1 MTGMTAWL
9 SEKEEMLLFARV
21 RDGDAQAAE
30 LLFEP
35 YHALIGSLAL
45 RMKKGSSALDVEEL
59 IQAGYVGMLRAAK
72 RYDPAQSVR
81 FATYAVPWAIGE
93 MKKALRKALDATGAY
108 DRQRQIARQEGIFY
122 AQFGRSPNAQELA
135 QACGMS
141 DWELVCAVTASTP
154 ASLDASFTDDD
165 QTTLEERLEGGKINM
180 EAVDLRFALDRLD
193 EEARKLILLRYF
205 RDQTQKE
212 AAGILGKSQAQI
224 SRIESRALDTLR
236 TFLKQE

>member
-1 MTGMTAWL
+1 MTGMRDWPN
-9 SEKEEMLLFARV
+9 EKEESRLFARV

-30 LLFEP
+30 ALFEP
-35 YHALIGSLAL
+35 YHALIGSLAFRL
-45 RMKKGSSALDVEEL
+45 RKSSPALDTEEL
-59 IQAGYVGMLRAAK
+59 IQAGYVGMLCAAR
-72 RYDPAQSVR
+72 RYDPTQSVR

-93 MKKALRKALDATGAY
+93 MKKALRNALDATGAY
-108 DRQRQIARQEGIFY
+108 DRQRQIARQAGIFY
-122 AQFGRSPNAQELA
+122 AEFGRSPNAQELA

-154 ASLDASFTDDD
+154 ASLDASTSDDG
-165 QTTLEERLEGGKINM
+165 QTALEERLEGDKINM
-180 EAVDLRFALDRLD
+180 EAVDLRFALERLD

-236 TFLKQE
+236 AFLRQE

>member
-1 MTGMTAWL
+1 MTGLPNEA
-9 SEKEEMLLFARV
+9 EENLLFARV
-21 RDGDAQAAE
+21 RDGDAKAAE
-30 LLFEP
+30 ILFAP
-35 YHALIGSLAL
+35 YHALIGSLAVRL
-45 RMKKGSSALDVEEL
+45 GKGSSVLDIEEL
-59 IQAGYVGMLRAAK
+59 IQAGYVGMLRAAR

-141 DWELVCAVTASTP
+141 DWELVCAVTASSP
-154 ASLDASFTDDD
+154 ASLDASPADEG
-165 QTTLEERLEGGKINM
+165 QTPLEERLEGGKINM
-180 EAVDLRFALDRLD
+180 DAVDLRLALEKLD
-193 EEARKLILLRYF
+193 EDERKLILLRYF

-212 AAGILGKSQAQI
+212 AACILGKSQAQV
-224 SRIESRALDTLR
+224 SRIENRALDTLR
-236 TFLKQE
+236 AFLRQE